1 VFNIFP
7 LKRLLQQITVSLL
20 YVTIPNFEVP
30 TWEIWA
36 LSGGQLIFFTPVV
49 TDETIDAWESY
60 LTQNQEWIHEGLHVM
75 EDGYQVYDEQV
86 MNHTDPGK
94 IPPFVHILQGDKV
107 CKSVLHG
114 VYAPLWPYAPP
125 PTLAHHVNLELLSTL
140 EWFISLTEQVQYGH
154 HPILSE
160 PINFTTALLPPS
172 SQLSQE
178 EGEESAASEKQEEF
192 TLQSILLYPIFENV
206 VPDAAIQGYLV
217 AVLPWENYLLPQ
229 CLTSAKTRRT
239 TG

>member
-1 VFNIFP
+1 
-7 LKRLLQQITVSLL
+7 LKYQHGKYGALL
-20 YVTIPNFEVP
+20 
-30 TWEIWA
+30 
-36 LSGGQLIFFTPVV
+36 GGQLIFFTLVV

-75 EDGYQVYDEQV
+75 EDGHQVYDEQV

-107 CKSVLHG
+107 HKLVLHG
-114 VYAPLWPYAPP
+114 VYTPLWPYSPP

-140 EWFISLTEQVQYGH
+140 EWFVSLTEQVQYGR

-160 PINFTTALLPPS
+160 PINFMTALLPPS
-172 SQLSQE
+172 LQLSQE

-192 TLQSILLYPIFENV
+192 TLQSILLYPIFESFV
-206 VPDAAIQGYLV
+206 KDAVI
-217 AVLPWENYLLPQ
+217 
-229 CLTSAKTRRT
+229 
-239 TG
+239 